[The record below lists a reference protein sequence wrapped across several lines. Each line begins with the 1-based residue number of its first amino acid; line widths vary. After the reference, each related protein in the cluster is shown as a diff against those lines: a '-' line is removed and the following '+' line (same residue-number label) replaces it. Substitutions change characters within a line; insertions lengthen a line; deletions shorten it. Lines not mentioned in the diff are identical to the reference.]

1 MIRHLVVLRIYEGG
15 LAMGLYPTLLLLH
28 SSQVSVKRLLCNDLE
43 SICCYLHC
51 MNKLTKSEMQLLL
64 KERGIS
70 SSKRD
75 HGHALLIA
83 GQKGTMGAAVIASK
97 AGIRAGVGL
106 LTVSVPVEERSIVQ
120 NAVPEAMLLIRED
133 NHIPFDHYT
142 SIGIG
147 PGFGTGNASEAL
159 LANVLKHAT
168 CPLVLDAD
176 ALTILSANEKLFD
189 YLPSGT
195 IITPHHVEFDRLF
208 GVHQTTE
215 ERIKTAI
222 HKTRE
227 YNIIVVL
234 KSHQTAIITSDEVC
248 YNSTGNAGLAKGGSG
263 DALTGVITALLAQ
276 HYSPLNAAKFGVYLH
291 GLAADITLDEQSM
304 ESMIISDVID
314 NLGKAFNSLRT

>member
-1 MIRHLVVLRIYEGG
+1 MN
-15 LAMGLYPTLLLLH
+15 TLSKNDI
-28 SSQVSVKRLLCNDLE
+28 SS
-43 SICCYLHC
+43 
-51 MNKLTKSEMQLLL
+51 LL
-64 KERGIS
+64 KPREAA

-83 GQKGTMGAAVIASK
+83 GQKGTMGAAVIAAK
-97 AGIRAGVGL
+97 ASIRSGVGL
-106 LTVSVPVEERSIVQ
+106 LTVSVPAEERSIVQ
-120 NAVPEAMLLIRED
+120 SAIPEAMLLLRED
-133 NHIPFDHYT
+133 NHIPFDHY
-142 SIGIG
+142 SAIGVG
-147 PGFGTGNASEAL
+147 PGFGIGNTSVDL
-159 LANVLKHAT
+159 LTDVLKHAT
-168 CPLVLDAD
+168 CQLVLDAD

-189 YLPSGT
+189 YLPAAT

-215 ERIKTAI
+215 ERIQTAI

-234 KSHQTAIITSDEVC
+234 KSHHTAIITPDEVF

-263 DALTGVITALLAQ
+263 DALTGLITALLAQ
-276 HYSPLNAAKFGVYLH
+276 HYIPLDAAKLGVYLH
-291 GLAADITLDEQSM
+291 GLAADITLHEQSM